1 MIALMADIKEYHHV
15 EFTNHVKPQGHGKLI
30 KMSSTPQIKLYRDM
44 SEPDTL
50 VIEHQH
56 PLRRDEVP
64 WVNVSVAYS
73 KGVPEKKV
81 EPKQE
86 TLQGQQGKGR

>member
-73 KGVPEKKV
+73 KGVPEK
-81 EPKQE
+81 PKQE
-86 TLQGQQGKGR
+86 SLQGQGQQQGKGR